1 MPTSTTLF
9 ITPNDLKQNTI
20 LNGNVDT
27 DLFINF
33 IKIAQQMHIQ
43 NYLGTQLYNVIT
55 TKITTNTLTG
65 DYLSLVTN
73 FIQPMLIHYAMVD
86 YLPFANYQ
94 IRNGGVFKHRSENS
108 ENVNKDELDILVQKH
123 RSFGDF
129 YAKRFVDYMVINA
142 STMFPTYWTNSN
154 ADMYPD
160 QKPNPTGWVL

>member
-1 MPTSTTLF
+1 MATSTTLF

-33 IKIAQQMHIQ
+33 IKIAQQMHVQ
-43 NYLGTQLYNVIT
+43 NYLGTQLYNEIT

-65 DYLSLVTN
+65 DYLNLVVDY
-73 FIQPMLIHYAMVD
+73 IQPMLIHFAMID

-108 ENVNKDELDILVQKH
+108 ENVSKDELDILVQKH
-123 RSFGDF
+123 RTFGDF
-129 YAKRFVDYMVINA
+129 YAKRFVDYMAINA
-142 STMFPTYWTNSN
+142 SALFPSYWRNSN
-154 ADMYPD
+154 DDMFPD
-160 QKPNPTGWVL
+160 QKPNPIGWVL